1 MQDLA
6 LNLVTVL
13 DQLRVSRVLA
23 LGDGA
28 GGNIV
33 LRCGISLSSW
43 LIIIHHYQH
52 KLLIRFGMC
61 HAARVHGVI
70 LLNTQASAGGSP
82 AKHEKAGIIKYLLK
96 IPEYKVK
103 DMHHLS
109 RTAKEKKEKLDRG
122 SKRSSLRYG

>member
-1 MQDLA
+1 MICTLEDLA

-13 DQLRVSRVLA
+13 DQLRVSRVMA

-33 LRCGISLSSW
+33 L
-43 LIIIHHYQH
+43 
-52 KLLIRFGMC
+52 RFGMC

-82 AKHEKAGIIKYLLK
+82 AKHEKVGNKQMFLISVY
-96 IPEYKVK
+96 
-103 DMHHLS
+103 
-109 RTAKEKKEKLDRG
+109 
-122 SKRSSLRYG
+122 

>member
-1 MQDLA
+1 MEDLA

-33 LRCGISLSSW
+33 LR
-43 LIIIHHYQH
+43 
-52 KLLIRFGMC
+52 FGMC

-82 AKHEKAGIIKYLLK
+82 AKHEKA
-96 IPEYKVK
+96 
-103 DMHHLS
+103 
-109 RTAKEKKEKLDRG
+109 
-122 SKRSSLRYG
+122 SKNKCYRYSGVL